1 MLRPLLLHHPS
12 PAAPYLPASSP
23 HRPPPGRPVRR
34 SRSGYSSLFSPSSL
48 EGYSPSLGHLS
59 GASSSFADVVK
70 GKGKVSAKGSAP
82 DPGCSDGKGKEPVD
96 RGMVEGSFMADACQS
111 GRHSRESLV
120 EPPPITEEGWQLV
133 SRRRQW
139 RRLDKSPLPLPQPRR
154 LVPADLI
161 D

>member
-96 RGMVEGSFMADACQS
+96 RGMVEGSHG
-111 GRHSRESLV
+111 GRLPIWSSLQGVISRTSAYHGGGLAAR
-120 EPPPITEEGWQLV
+120 V
-133 SRRRQW
+133 S
-139 RRLDKSPLPLPQPRR
+139 
-154 LVPADLI
+154 A
-161 D
+161 